1 MLRVSCFFLLFVVL
15 GQPRQFIFRRR
26 HRLTKAHEFDAVF
39 AHKIRKSCGPMTVH
53 IRPNQLD
60 EHRLGLSI
68 GRRVGSAVV
77 RSRLKRMIREVFRLN
92 RASLPVPASGSYD
105 IIVSARKHDPMTLD
119 EYRDAIIGALQAAHK
134 VQGKR
139 DV

>member
-1 MLRVSCFFLLFVVL
+1 MVPSH
-15 GQPRQFIFRRR
+15 PRQFVFRRR

-39 AHKIRKSCGPMTVH
+39 AHKIRKSRGPITVH
-53 IRPNQLD
+53 IRPNGLD

-77 RSRLKRMIREVFRLN
+77 RGRIKRMIREVFRLN
-92 RASLPVPASGSYD
+92 RASLPASSLGAYD
-105 IIVSARKHDPMTLD
+105 IVVSARKHDPLTLD
-119 EYRDAIIGALQAAHK
+119 EYRDAIIKALQAAHK
-134 VQGKR
+134 VQGNR